1 MRESGTTVWCQT
13 AVEPLTRLATSWSQ
27 GAIIFS
33 NVSLHSPSDQ
43 RCERTREIDARG
55 RLILRTHNAA
65 RSPSERAML
74 FLVCASA
81 VAFQMPPRLPA
92 TRGSCHAMARYRSA
106 ITMQA
111 EPNMLELARTPERV
125 LLLVQDLAS
134 RGATKA
140 QVEKAF
146 NSAMEQIY
154 AVQSDVLM
162 DNASVP
168 GSETTRDPNQTVLP
182 PKAAE
187 LVAPANPSDAQKAFR
202 TSFSGT
208 LITSVTKK
216 FIDIILE
223 DRATV
228 FRFQYSRVYALGLCA
243 LCDAFL
249 PASCRT
255 PEDEAATRSAIF
267 FALGLDEVQTT
278 ADAVAL
284 NELAS
289 SGISKAELFATDDFT
304 QIIGAKFKYTCTLV
318 LVHSART
325 PNCIG
330 LEPGRRIIVCP
341 SCIFKPLSSV
351 CVCCVRVC
359 LCVLPLVST
368 DAFGVGLCILM
379 RAVGE
384 KELVAPGR
392 GYGAKFADAS
402 DKGAIDEWCAAL
414 NLKLSANRL
423 TADYT
428 RPLSIDGAGR
438 FSFESE
444 SGLEQASLV
453 SVGVEG
459 SF

>member
-1 MRESGTTVWCQT
+1 
-13 AVEPLTRLATSWSQ
+13 
-27 GAIIFS
+27 
-33 NVSLHSPSDQ
+33 
-43 RCERTREIDARG
+43 
-55 RLILRTHNAA
+55 
-65 RSPSERAML
+65 
-74 FLVCASA
+74 
-81 VAFQMPPRLPA
+81 
-92 TRGSCHAMARYRSA
+92 
-106 ITMQA
+106 MQA

-146 NSAMEQIY
+146 NSAMEQVY

-267 FALGLDEVQTT
+267 FALGLDEAQTT

-289 SGISKAELFATDDFT
+289 SGIGKAELFATDDFT
-304 QIIGAKFKYTCTLV
+304 QIIGANKFKYTCTLV
-318 LVHSART
+318 LG
-325 PNCIG
+325 IG
-330 LEPGRRIIVCP
+330 LEPATALGSNPDEESP
-341 SCIFKPLSSV
+341 SAFPVSS
-351 CVCCVRVC
+351 
-359 LCVLPLVST
+359 
-368 DAFGVGLCILM
+368 
-379 RAVGE
+379 
-384 KELVAPGR
+384 
-392 GYGAKFADAS
+392 
-402 DKGAIDEWCAAL
+402 
-414 NLKLSANRL
+414 NR
-423 TADYT
+423 
-428 RPLSIDGAGR
+428 
-438 FSFESE
+438 
-444 SGLEQASLV
+444 
-453 SVGVEG
+453 
-459 SF
+459 